1 MDEMK
6 EVIDSFRH
14 EELLRVIEEATVH
27 AVEFETYEGEQVLDK
42 RARSWFV
49 TISSYLTRYVGR
61 PVMDDVYE
69 RMGFN
74 HLTSKGLGAT
84 FDELSNVPKEEEE
97 QPPC

>member
-1 MDEMK
+1 MNES
-6 EVIDSFRH
+6 IITLPR
-14 EELLRVIEEATVH
+14 EELLRIVEEATKH
-27 AVEFETYEGEQVLDK
+27 AMEFEVCEGEQVLDK

-49 TISSYLTRYVGR
+49 TISGYLIRYVGR

>member
-1 MDEMK
+1 MDES
-6 EVIDSFRH
+6 IITLPR
-14 EELLRVIEEATVH
+14 EELLRIIEEATKH
-27 AVEFETYEGEQVLDK
+27 AVEFEVCEGEQVLDK

>member
-1 MDEMK
+1 MNEPITNLTR
-6 EVIDSFRH
+6 EQ
-14 EELLRVIEEATVH
+14 LLRIIEEATVH
-27 AVEFETYEGEQVLDK
+27 AVELETYEGEQVLDK

-49 TISSYLTRYVGR
+49 TMSGYLIRYVGR

-84 FDELSNVPKEEEE
+84 FDELANVPKEEEE

>member
-14 EELLRVIEEATVH
+14 GELLRIIEEATKH
-27 AVEFETYEGEQVLDK
+27 AVEFEVCEGEQVLDK

-49 TISSYLTRYVGR
+49 TISSYLIRYVGR
-61 PVMDDVYE
+61 PVMDDVYD

-74 HLTSKGLGAT
+74 HLTSKGIGAT
-84 FDELSNVPKEEEE
+84 FDELANMPKEEE
-97 QPPC
+97 PPC

>member
-1 MDEMK
+1 MDES
-6 EVIDSFRH
+6 IITLSR
-14 EELLRVIEEATVH
+14 EELLRIIEEATKH
-27 AVEFETYEGEQVLDK
+27 AVEFEVCEGEQVLDK

-49 TISSYLTRYVGR
+49 TMSGYLTRYVGR

-74 HLTSKGLGAT
+74 HLTSKSIGIT
-84 FDELSNVPKEEEE
+84 FDELANKPKEE

>member
-27 AVEFETYEGEQVLDK
+27 AVEFETCEGEQVLDK

-49 TISSYLTRYVGR
+49 TISSYLTHYVGR
-61 PVMDDVYE
+61 PAMDDVYE
-69 RMGFN
+69 RMGFT

-84 FDELSNVPKEEEE
+84 FDELANMPKEEE
-97 QPPC
+97 PPC